1 MNRKRNE
8 RIALLG
14 IIGILCFAVVL
25 LYATGNNRK
34 KELTEEIQRWLQE
47 KKGTF
52 VVEQE
57 VVSDTFSDKDI
68 YKIRYGDDGKEYKC
82 SVYKEESKEW
92 IKEEK
97 NAEFYEEAFTE
108 LLHTCVPNGYVAK
121 KENQYQYKKGRT
133 WRFEYDIVSKG
144 TMLEKITVH
153 GTEELNG
160 ETVTSKTIIRR
171 EH

>member
-57 VVSDTFSDKDI
+57 VVSDTFSDKEDR
-68 YKIRYGDDGKEYKC
+68 K
-82 SVYKEESKEW
+82 SV
-92 IKEEK
+92 
-97 NAEFYEEAFTE
+97 
-108 LLHTCVPNGYVAK
+108 V
-121 KENQYQYKKGRT
+121 
-133 WRFEYDIVSKG
+133 
-144 TMLEKITVH
+144 
-153 GTEELNG
+153 
-160 ETVTSKTIIRR
+160 
-171 EH
+171 